1 MSMLDIMVLRRNLQK
16 TPILVEL
23 GPVAVRLPTVVV
35 AVEMWKPTFVRVSKH
50 REKSESP
57 VWDSPR
63 LARRAISTANL
74 RILPIFGEKLRLGTP
89 REQEVPFQK
98 GA

>member
-35 AVEMWKPTFVRVSKH
+35 AVEMWKPTFSA
-50 REKSESP
+50 S
-57 VWDSPR
+57 
-63 LARRAISTANL
+63 
-74 RILPIFGEKLRLGTP
+74 
-89 REQEVPFQK
+89 FQ
-98 GA
+98 AP